1 MNVKNQI
8 GLMMSGL
15 VISTVMMKLT
25 MLHVTGMEEIAAT
38 MTTQIGKNIA
48 QSVNV
53 LILMKVLE
61 HVKNQNGLMIRSA
74 MMKLTMLHVTGMEEI
89 VVTMTTQIGKN
100 IAQSVNALWSH
111 ESYGTKI
118 LLTIPL

>member
-38 MTTQIGKNIA
+38 MTTQIGIYIA
-48 QSVNV
+48 KYVNV
-53 LILMKVLE
+53 LL
-61 HVKNQNGLMIRSA
+61 NP
-74 MMKLTMLHVTGMEEI
+74 
-89 VVTMTTQIGKN
+89 
-100 IAQSVNALWSH
+100 

>member
-25 MLHVTGMEEIAAT
+25 MLHVTGMEEIA
-38 MTTQIGKNIA
+38 
-48 QSVNV
+48 
-53 LILMKVLE
+53 
-61 HVKNQNGLMIRSA
+61 
-74 MMKLTMLHVTGMEEI
+74 
-89 VVTMTTQIGKN
+89 VTMTTQIGKN

-118 LLTIPL
+118 LSTIPL